1 MQWIQ
6 PLGVLLD
13 NTKRT
18 RSQGPRIHKGFGPF
32 LFSPINPNKKK
43 ELERRKKVRTMSVL
57 FSELL
62 MPGWAECGEKIGL
75 GDVTGTYDSA
85 IAFTLP
91 CHSADPELFFSED
104 EIKVAD
110 AKSLCGECPVRKQC
124 LEGALSRQ
132 EPVGVWGGELFE
144 DGKVIARKR
153 KAGRPR
159 MDQVATAVVLESVST
174 IEVESEREES
184 AA

>member
-1 MQWIQ
+1 
-6 PLGVLLD
+6 
-13 NTKRT
+13 
-18 RSQGPRIHKGFGPF
+18 
-32 LFSPINPNKKK
+32 
-43 ELERRKKVRTMSVL
+43 MSVL

-62 MPGWAECGEKIGL
+62 MPGWAESGEKIGL

-104 EIKVAD
+104 EIKVAE
-110 AKSLCGECPVRKQC
+110 AKSLCGGCPVRKQC

-159 MDQVATAVVLESVST
+159 IDQVATAVVLESVSS
-174 IEVESEREES
+174 IELESEREES
-184 AA
+184 AAQVANYQFAADPVIKRNHWAVVRVITGLYIERESRSAIIKD

>member
-1 MQWIQ
+1 
-6 PLGVLLD
+6 
-13 NTKRT
+13 
-18 RSQGPRIHKGFGPF
+18 
-32 LFSPINPNKKK
+32 
-43 ELERRKKVRTMSVL
+43 MSVL

-62 MPGWAECGEKIGL
+62 MPGWAESGEKIGL

-104 EIKVAD
+104 EIKVAE
-110 AKSLCGECPVRKQC
+110 AKSLCGGCPVRKQC

-144 DGKVIARKR
+144 DGKVIAAKR
-153 KAGRPR
+153 MPGRPKNI
-159 MDQVATAVVLESVST
+159 VASTSV
-174 IEVESEREES
+174 EVDFAELMASVAS
-184 AA
+184 